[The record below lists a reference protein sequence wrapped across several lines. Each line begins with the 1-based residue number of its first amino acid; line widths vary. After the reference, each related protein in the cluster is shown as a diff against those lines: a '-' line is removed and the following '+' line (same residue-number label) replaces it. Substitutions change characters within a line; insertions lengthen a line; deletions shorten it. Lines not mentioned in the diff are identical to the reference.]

1 VATARC
7 HIEVAGRKVCSADL
21 LFAFM
26 PNETFPADWRDE
38 VLERYLS
45 EQAKG

>member
-1 VATARC
+1 
-7 HIEVAGRKVCSADL
+7 
-21 LFAFM
+21 M